1 MKRAFLVVLALLLA
15 AFPLRVG
22 AEEERI
28 YIGSAEE
35 LSALSARVAG
45 GDALSGVT
53 VCLTTD
59 IRLDAPFTPI
69 GKDTETPFSGT
80 FLGCG
85 KTVIGLRVEGADY
98 AGLFGCVYCGTVED
112 VKLEDVSVSGGSY
125 AGAVAGRVYSY
136 RGVSAVNGC
145 TASGTVRGEG
155 YTGGIVGYAGAAAF
169 GIYAKASISNCA
181 FEGDVNGDI
190 NVGGILGKGEARST
204 SSRAELHVSG
214 CETRGSVLAD
224 GKFGSLAGG
233 ICGAL
238 HSESNGGSAVTDVT
252 GCFSFANAEA
262 ALEGCGGICGAI
274 GAEGYGA
281 SSAAA
286 DCAAFGSAAA
296 AALAGGI
303 CGQSDALDRGTSE
316 ISGCIAAGSVFG
328 GDAYPVSSGTEIK
341 NCSRPESPDYPLPD
355 GVERPVYASGD
366 VNGDGAVNN
375 VDAVDVLMYDAG
387 TALLGAAALSAADLN
402 GSGTVNN
409 VDAVAILC
417 IDAGIS

>member
-1 MKRAFLVVLALLLA
+1 MAFLLAV
-15 AFPLRVG
+15 FPLGAG

-28 YIGSAEE
+28 YIGSAKE
-35 LSALSARVAG
+35 LSALTARVAG

-53 VCLTTD
+53 VCLTAD

-69 GKDTETPFSGT
+69 GKDAETPFSGT

-85 KTVIGLRVEGADY
+85 KTVSGLTVEGTDY
-98 AGLFGCVYCGTVED
+98 AGLFGCVFCGTVED
-112 VKLEDVSVSGGSY
+112 VHLDGVSVSGGSY

-136 RGVSAVNGC
+136 RGSSAVSGC

-155 YTGGIVGYAGAAAF
+155 YAGGIVGYAGAAAF
-169 GIYAKASISNCA
+169 GAYAKSAVSSCA
-181 FEGDVNGDI
+181 FEGDVYGDI

-204 SSRAELHVSG
+204 SSRAETHVSG

-238 HSESNGGSAVTDVT
+238 HSASSGGSSVTDVT

-262 ALEGCGGICGAI
+262 KLEGCGGICGAI

-281 SSAAA
+281 SSAVA
-286 DCAAFGSAAA
+286 DCAAFGSASA

-303 CGQSDALDRGTSE
+303 CGQSDALDRGISE
-316 ISGCIAAGSVFG
+316 ISGCTAAGSVFG
-328 GDAYPVSSGTEIK
+328 GDVYPISSGTKIRD
-341 NCSRPESPDYPLPD
+341 CVRPESIDYPLPS

-366 VNGDGAVNN
+366 VNGDGDVNN
-375 VDAVDVLMYDAG
+375 VDAVDALMYDAG
-387 TALLGAAALSAADLN
+387 TALLGAAALVAADLD
-402 GSGTVNN
+402 GSGYVNN
-409 VDAVAILC
+409 VDAVAILR
-417 IDAGIS
+417 IDAGLS